1 MSNIEET
8 TRNAVLFMVG
18 VALVLGVSLFLG
30 LGLVS
35 WAATR
40 GASNV
45 RRAYMQSMM
54 AQDVAFFDAAKAGEL
69 SAATSEKVQILQ
81 NGTAKKLGELVQ
93 ATFTGVGGLGVGFY
107 FSWELS
113 LVIMAGV
120 PLLAGALYFL
130 VKATTQL
137 TAANPEYEKAGAVA
151 TESLNACRVTSAL
164 NAQGRVAERYE
175 SHLGDAER
183 VATKNLWNISFANGG
198 LFGVMFIMYAGGL
211 LFGAYLISNSTE
223 SAMSKYPPPAGLL
236 DPLDATWGQHA
247 NISAVLCYEAKS
259 GDAYVGDA
267 LRTCACALDYS
278 IMETETRLTNPNCG
292 CGYRSGDL
300 TSTGLSAGSS
310 PCMTGGTVIM
320 VFFAVLIG
328 GFSFGMAGSSI
339 EAVIKAKTAAHQLYE
354 VIDRKPQGGD
364 GADAREPK
372 GLALK
377 TPISGDIMFNAV
389 HFSYTTRPVFRGIDL
404 HIPAGMTVAL
414 VGESGCGKST
424 VTRLLE
430 RFYDPSAGTIT
441 LDGVDITK
449 LRIDNLRS
457 AIGVVSQ
464 EPLLFN
470 ASIGMNIAVGR
481 AGVKHATD
489 VPIAEIESAARAA
502 SAHDFIATFPDGYD
516 TVVGGKNSKLSGGQK
531 QRVAIARAALRN
543 PPILILD
550 EATSALD
557 TENERLVQAAL
568 DDLVAGAH
576 GRRTTIVIAHR
587 LTTVRGADKIVVL
600 GSKDA
605 AGGLAGGGGAEGS
618 VVLEEGT
625 HDKLM
630 EIPGGRYRG
639 LVGIGGSKG
648 TPSASSVSLAGM
660 DRSASQVDL
669 QANDS
674 KDEEKVKDSKDNKD
688 AKKDVP
694 KVKAARIWAYS
705 EPEYPVLAFGGL
717 IALANGCVFP
727 SIAFV
732 FAEMLSLF
740 YSHDTDYIMDTAY
753 MLGGIFFAIAVISW
767 CLTGIQGGVFAVIGE
782 KLTTRLR
789 VHLFRAILRQDVSFF
804 DNPDNSV
811 GALTANL
818 RTDTSTVRGATGQ
831 GVGSALQLFGSL
843 CFGLTIAM
851 TSSWKYGLVLMACVP
866 ILSIGEMINMQ
877 NLATGEEAVSESLSR
892 TAGHISE
899 TATMIREVK
908 AFGMEGRMYDI
919 YDAMLKAPHKEERNK
934 AISAALAFGLAQCL
948 TMLFY
953 AFAFWWGAELIA
965 KGELDFYDFM
975 KTLWALGFCAAGAG
989 QAAAFAGDAA
999 AAGSA
1004 ANRIFALIDRVPPID
1019 TKPFMDGNPGT
1030 VEKGAECRSIPKST
1044 AEAQKSGQGLIISP
1058 DDFKGRI
1065 EFKGV
1070 KFSYPKREAAV
1081 LGGLDLVAAPGET
1094 IALIGQSG
1102 SGKSTAVQLIER
1114 FYDPCVRSAAS
1125 EKAAGDDLVGVLVD
1139 GRDPEAGSITLDGV
1153 DIRDLDPMWLRQ
1165 QIGIVEQEPTLFSG
1179 TVHDNIAAGKCG
1191 EPATRDEVIEAAMI
1205 SNAHEFV
1212 SKMPNGYDSE
1222 VGVGGGLVSG
1232 GQKQRIAIARAIIGR
1247 PRILLLDEATSALDD
1262 IRDLDPMW
1270 LRQQIGIVEQEPT
1283 LFSGTV
1289 HDNIAAGKCGEPA
1302 TRDEVIEAAMI
1313 SNAHE
1318 FVSKMPNG
1326 YDSEVGVG
1334 GGLVSGG
1341 QKQRIAIA
1349 RAIIGRPRILLL
1361 DEATSALDNESE
1373 RLVQAS
1379 VDNLLN
1385 EKNADKRTTFVIA
1398 HRLSTIRNATRI
1410 CILENAEG
1418 EGAKLVEQGTHD
1430 ELMKIGGRY
1439 TALRAAYDDSD
1450 K

>member
-1 MSNIEET
+1 MASTSIAVEDVKVKDAAGEKAATNAPMVPLTQLFRFYGPAEKAMLAVGILFCMIGGVSFPCINIAFGELLDSTASMSNIEET

-669 QANDS
+669 QAKKDS
-674 KDEEKVKDSKDNKD
+674 EDEDKVKDSKDNKD
-688 AKKDVP
+688 AKKEVP

-804 DNPDNSV
+804 DDPDNSV

-1030 VEKGAECRSIPKST
+1030 VEKGAECRSIPKSSS
-1044 AEAQKSGQGLIISP
+1044 EAQKSGQGLIISP

-1070 KFSYPKREAAV
+1070 KFSYPTREAAV

-1153 DIRDLDPMWLRQ
+1153 
-1165 QIGIVEQEPTLFSG
+1165 
-1179 TVHDNIAAGKCG
+1179 
-1191 EPATRDEVIEAAMI
+1191 
-1205 SNAHEFV
+1205 
-1212 SKMPNGYDSE
+1212 
-1222 VGVGGGLVSG
+1222 
-1232 GQKQRIAIARAIIGR
+1232 
-1247 PRILLLDEATSALDD
+1247 D

>member
-1 MSNIEET
+1 MVPMLKLFRFYEPADRAMLGVGILFCMIGGVAFPCINIAFGELLDSTASMSNIEET
-8 TRNAVLFMVG
+8 TKNAVMFMVG
-18 VALVLGVSLFLG
+18 VALVLGVSLAAGF
-30 LGLVS
+30 GLVG
-35 WAATR
+35 WAAAR

-45 RRAYMQSMM
+45 RRAYLKSMM

-81 NGTAKKLGELVQ
+81 NGTAKKMGELVQ
-93 ATFTGVGGLGVGFY
+93 STFTGVGGLAVGFY

-120 PLLAGALYFL
+120 PMLAGALYFL
-130 VKATTQL
+130 VKATTKL
-137 TAANPEYEKAGAVA
+137 TAANPEYEKAGAIA
-151 TESLNACRVTSAL
+151 TESLTACRVTSAL

-198 LFGVMFIMYAGGL
+198 LFGVMFIMYAAGL
-211 LFGAYLISNSTE
+211 WFGAYLISDSTNG
-223 SAMSKYPPPAGLL
+223 AMS
-236 DPLDATWGQHA
+236 
-247 NISAVLCYEAKS
+247 N
-259 GDAYVGDA
+259 
-267 LRTCACALDYS
+267 
-278 IMETETRLTNPNCG
+278 
-292 CGYRSGDL
+292 
-300 TSTGLSAGSS
+300 S

-339 EAVIKAKTAAHQLYE
+339 EAVIKARTAAHQLYE
-354 VIDRKPQGGD
+354 VIDRKPKGGD
-364 GADAREPK
+364 GADARTPT

-377 TPISGDIMFNAV
+377 TPVSGDIMFNAV
-389 HFSYTTRPVFRGIDL
+389 YFSYTTRPVFRGIDL

-449 LRIDNLRS
+449 LRINELRS

-470 ASIGMNIAVGR
+470 ASIRMNIAVGR

-568 DDLVAGAH
+568 DELVAGAH

-600 GSKDA
+600 GSRDA
-605 AGGLAGGGGAEGS
+605 AGGLAGGGAAEGS

-639 LVGIGGSKG
+639 LVGIGGSRG

-669 QANDS
+669 KA
-674 KDEEKVKDSKDNKD
+674 KEEEEEEEDKVKDSKD
-688 AKKDVP
+688 AKGAQKKGP

-705 EPEYPVLAFGGL
+705 EPEYPVLAFGGF

-732 FAEMLSLF
+732 FAEMLALF

-789 VHLFRAILRQDVSFF
+789 VHLFRAILRQDVAFF
-804 DNPDNSV
+804 DDPDNSV
-811 GALTANL
+811 GALTSNL
-818 RTDTSTVRGATGQ
+818 RTDTSTVRAATGQ
-831 GVGSALQLFGSL
+831 GLGSALQTFGSL
-843 CFGLTIAM
+843 CFGLAVAM
-851 TSSWKYGLVLMACVP
+851 EASWKYGLVLLAAVP

-877 NLATGEEAVSESLSR
+877 NIATGEAVVSESLSR

-919 YDAMLKAPHKEERNK
+919 YDSMLKAPHKEERNK
-934 AISAALAFGLAQCL
+934 ALTVALAFGLAQSL

-975 KTLWALGFCAAGAG
+975 KSLWALGFCAAGAG
-989 QAAAFAGDAA
+989 QAAAFAGDAT

-1004 ANRIFALIDRVPPID
+1004 AARIFSLIDRVPPID
-1019 TKPFMDGNPGT
+1019 TRP
-1030 VEKGAECRSIPKST
+1030 
-1044 AEAQKSGQGLIISP
+1044 GQGLIIP
-1058 DDFKGRI
+1058 PEQFKGRI

-1070 KFSYPKREAAV
+1070 KFSYPQREAAV

-1114 FYDPCVRSAAS
+1114 FYDPC
-1125 EKAAGDDLVGVLVD
+1125 
-1139 GRDPEAGSITLDGV
+1139 AGSITLDGV

-1191 EPATRDEVIEAAMI
+1191 EPATRDEVIEAA
-1205 SNAHEFV
+1205 
-1212 SKMPNGYDSE
+1212 K
-1222 VGVGGGLVSG
+1222 
-1232 GQKQRIAIARAIIGR
+1232 
-1247 PRILLLDEATSALDD
+1247 
-1262 IRDLDPMW
+1262 
-1270 LRQQIGIVEQEPT
+1270 
-1283 LFSGTV
+1283 
-1289 HDNIAAGKCGEPA
+1289 
-1302 TRDEVIEAAMI
+1302 I

-1385 EKNADKRTTFVIA
+1385 EENADKRTTFVIA

-1410 CILENAEG
+1410 CILENADG

-1439 TALRAAYDDSD
+1439 TAL
-1450 K
+1450 

>member
-1 MSNIEET
+1 MSSGAIDVKDVKVKDAPGEKAALNAPMVPMLKLFRFYEPGDIAMLAVGVLFCMIGGVAFPCINIAFGELLDSTASMSNIEET
-8 TRNAVLFMVG
+8 TKNAVMFMVG
-18 VALVLGVSLFLG
+18 VALVLGVSLAAGF
-30 LGLVS
+30 GLVG
-35 WAATR
+35 WAAAR

-45 RRAYMQSMM
+45 RREYLKSMM
-54 AQDVAFFDAAKAGEL
+54 AQDVAFFDTAKAGEL

-81 NGTAKKLGELVQ
+81 NGTAKKMGELVQ
-93 ATFTGVGGLGVGFY
+93 STFTGVGGLAVGFY

-120 PLLAGALYFL
+120 PMLAGALYFL
-130 VKATTQL
+130 VKATTKL
-137 TAANPEYEKAGAVA
+137 TAANPEYEKAGAIA
-151 TESLNACRVTSAL
+151 TESLTACRVTSAL

-198 LFGVMFIMYAGGL
+198 LFGVMFIMYAAGL
-211 LFGAYLISNSTE
+211 WFGAYLISDSTNG
-223 SAMSKYPPPAGLL
+223 AMSKYPPPAGLL
-236 DPLDATWGQHA
+236 DPFDATWGQHA
-247 NISAVLCYEAKS
+247 NISAILCYEAKT
-259 GDAYVGDA
+259 GDAYAGDA
-267 LRTCACALDYS
+267 LLACACALDYS
-278 IMETETRLTNPNCG
+278 IMETETKLANPNCG

-300 TSTGLSAGSS
+300 SSTGLSAGSS

-339 EAVIKAKTAAHQLYE
+339 EAVIKARTAAHQLYE
-354 VIDRKPQGGD
+354 VIDRKPKGGD
-364 GADAREPK
+364 GADARTPT

-377 TPISGDIMFNAV
+377 TPVSGDIMFNAV

-449 LRIDNLRS
+449 LRIDELRS

-470 ASIGMNIAVGR
+470 ASIRMNIAVGR

-502 SAHDFIATFPDGYD
+502 SAHDFIATFPDGYN

-568 DDLVAGAH
+568 DELVAGAH

-600 GSKDA
+600 GSRDA
-605 AGGLAGGGGAEGS
+605 AGGLAGGGAAEGS
-618 VVLEEGT
+618 VVIEEGT
-625 HDKLM
+625 HEKLM
-630 EIPGGRYRG
+630 EIPGGRYRV
-639 LVGIGGSKG
+639 LVGIGGSRG

-669 QANDS
+669 KA
-674 KDEEKVKDSKDNKD
+674 KEEEDEEDKVKDNKD
-688 AKKDVP
+688 AKGATKKGP

-705 EPEYPVLAFGGL
+705 EPEYPVLAFGGF

-732 FAEMLSLF
+732 FAEMLALF

-789 VHLFRAILRQDVSFF
+789 VHLFRAILRQDVAFF
-804 DNPDNSV
+804 DDPDNSV

-818 RTDTSTVRGATGQ
+818 RTDTSTVRAATGQ
-831 GVGSALQLFGSL
+831 GLGSALQTFGSL
-843 CFGLTIAM
+843 CFGLAVAM
-851 TSSWKYGLVLMACVP
+851 EASWKYGLVLLAAVP

-877 NLATGEEAVSESLSR
+877 NIATGEAVVSESLSR

-919 YDAMLKAPHKEERNK
+919 YDSMLKAPHKEERNK
-934 AISAALAFGLAQCL
+934 ALTVALAFGLAQSL

-975 KTLWALGFCAAGAG
+975 KSLWALGFCAAGAG
-989 QAAAFAGDAA
+989 QAAAFAGDAT

-1004 ANRIFALIDRVPPID
+1004 AARIFSLIDRVPPID
-1019 TKPFMDGNPGT
+1019 TRPFMDANPGT
-1030 VEKGAECRSIPKST
+1030 VEKGAECRSIPKSV
-1044 AEAQKSGQGLIISP
+1044 AEAQKSGQGLIIP
-1058 DDFKGRI
+1058 PEQFKGRI

-1070 KFSYPKREAAV
+1070 KFSYPQREAAV
-1081 LGGLDLVAAPGET
+1081 LGGLNLVAAPGET

-1114 FYDPCVRSAAS
+1114 FYDPCVKSAAS
-1125 EKAAGDDLVGVLVD
+1125 SKTAGDDLVGVLVD

-1191 EPATRDEVIEAAMI
+1191 EPATRDEVIEAA
-1205 SNAHEFV
+1205 
-1212 SKMPNGYDSE
+1212 K
-1222 VGVGGGLVSG
+1222 
-1232 GQKQRIAIARAIIGR
+1232 
-1247 PRILLLDEATSALDD
+1247 
-1262 IRDLDPMW
+1262 
-1270 LRQQIGIVEQEPT
+1270 
-1283 LFSGTV
+1283 
-1289 HDNIAAGKCGEPA
+1289 
-1302 TRDEVIEAAMI
+1302 I

-1385 EKNADKRTTFVIA
+1385 EENADKRTTFVIA

-1410 CILENAEG
+1410 CILENADG

-1450 K
+1450 E